1 MVTRICQSIVQSN
14 NQGLL
19 HVHVISHHGDCR
31 NRGKALYNLS
41 LAPYNT
47 GPVKLVRQ
55 GSANDQYQCPSV
67 PH

>member
-1 MVTRICQSIVQSN
+1 MVTHICQSRGQSN
-14 NQGLL
+14 NQGRL
-19 HVHVISHHGDCR
+19 HVHAISHHGDCQ

-47 GPVKLVRQ
+47 GLVKLVRQ
-55 GSANDQYQCPSV
+55 GSANDHYQCPSV

>member
-14 NQGLL
+14 NQGRL

-47 GPVKLVRQ
+47 VLVKLVRQ
-55 GSANDQYQCPSV
+55 GSANDHYQCPSV

>member
-1 MVTRICQSIVQSN
+1 MVTHICQSIGQSN
-14 NQGLL
+14 NQGRL
-19 HVHVISHHGDCR
+19 HIHVISHHGDCR

-47 GPVKLVRQ
+47 GLVKLVRQ
-55 GSANDQYQCPSV
+55 GSANDHYQCPSV

>member
-1 MVTRICQSIVQSN
+1 MVTRICQSIGQSN
-14 NQGLL
+14 NQGRL

-41 LAPYNT
+41 LAPYHT
-47 GPVKLVRQ
+47 GLVKLVRQ
-55 GSANDQYQCPSV
+55 GSANDHYQCPSV

>member
-1 MVTRICQSIVQSN
+1 MVTRICQSIGQSN
-14 NQGLL
+14 NQGRL

-41 LAPYNT
+41 LAQYNT
-47 GPVKLVRQ
+47 GLVKLVRQ
-55 GSANDQYQCPSV
+55 GSANDHYQCPSV

>member
-1 MVTRICQSIVQSN
+1 MVTRICQPIGQSN
-14 NQGLL
+14 NQGRL

-47 GPVKLVRQ
+47 GLVKLVRQ
-55 GSANDQYQCPSV
+55 GSANDHYQCPSV

>member
-1 MVTRICQSIVQSN
+1 MVTRICQFIVQSN
-14 NQGLL
+14 NQGRL

-47 GPVKLVRQ
+47 GLVKLVRQ
-55 GSANDQYQCPSV
+55 GSANDHYQCPSV

>member
-1 MVTRICQSIVQSN
+1 MVTHICQSIGQSN
-14 NQGLL
+14 NQGCL

-47 GPVKLVRQ
+47 CIVKLVRQ
-55 GSANDQYQCPSV
+55 GSANDHYQCPSV